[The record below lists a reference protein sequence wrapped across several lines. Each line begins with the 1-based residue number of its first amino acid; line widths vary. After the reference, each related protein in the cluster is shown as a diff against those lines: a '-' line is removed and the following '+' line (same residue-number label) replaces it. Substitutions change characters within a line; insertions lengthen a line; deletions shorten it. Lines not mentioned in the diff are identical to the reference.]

1 MKLNRLESI
10 LGKMKEQN
18 LEQLIISDPA
28 SIFYLTGKW
37 IHPGERL
44 LALYIS
50 TRGENKLFINKLFP
64 ITEDLGMEIVSF
76 DDTDN
81 SIEILS
87 KIILKDK
94 AIGVDKNW
102 PARFLIGLME
112 LNAANSYV
120 NGSLIVD
127 RVRMIKD
134 EQEKAFMREASRLND
149 IAMEKLKL
157 EVTKGYSEK
166 DLMQVLQGIY
176 KELGTDG
183 FSFEPILGYGANAA
197 NPHHTNTDKTAEIGD
212 SIILDIGCAKDSYC
226 SDMTR
231 TVFLKEA
238 CERSKEIFEI
248 VLEANKRAINIVKP
262 GVRFCDIDAAARDYI
277 SSKGYGEYFTHR
289 TGHSIGIDVHDYGDV
304 SSVNTDKVELGMIFS
319 IEPGIYLPGEIGV
332 RVEDLV
338 LVTENGCEVLNKAN
352 KELCIINQ

>member
-1 MKLNRLESI
+1 MQLDRLESI
-10 LGKMKEQN
+10 LEKMKAEN
-18 LEQLIISDPA
+18 LEQILISDPS

-50 TRGENKLFINKLFP
+50 TRGEHTLFINKLFP
-64 ITEDLGMEIVSF
+64 ITEDLGVDIVSF

-87 KIILKDK
+87 NILLKDK
-94 AIGVDKNW
+94 ALGVDKNW
-102 PARFLIGLME
+102 PARFLIGLMD
-112 LNAANSYV
+112 LNAASSYV

-134 EQEKAFMREASRLND
+134 EQETNFMREASRLND
-149 IAMEKLKL
+149 IAIEKLKS
-157 EVTKGYSEK
+157 EVIKGYSEK
-166 DLMQVLQGIY
+166 DLTQILQGIY
-176 KELGTDG
+176 KDLGADG
-183 FSFEPILGYGANAA
+183 FSFEPILGFGANAA
-197 NPHHTNTDKTAEIGD
+197 NPHHTNTDKVAEIGD
-212 SIILDIGCAKDSYC
+212 SIILDIGCSKDSYC

-238 CERSKEIFEI
+238 SQKAKEVFDI
-248 VLEANKRAINIVKP
+248 VLEANKRAIGSVKA

-277 SSKGYGEYFTHR
+277 TSKGYGEYFTHR

-304 SSVNTDKVELGMIFS
+304 SSVNTDKVEAGMIFS

-332 RVEDLV
+332 RIEDLV
-338 LVTENGCEVLNKAN
+338 LVTEDGCEVLNKAN
-352 KELCIINQ
+352 KEFCIIG

>member
-231 TVFLKEA
+231 TVFLNEA
-238 CERSKEIFEI
+238 SDRS
-248 VLEANKRAINIVKP
+248 
-262 GVRFCDIDAAARDYI
+262 
-277 SSKGYGEYFTHR
+277 
-289 TGHSIGIDVHDYGDV
+289 
-304 SSVNTDKVELGMIFS
+304 
-319 IEPGIYLPGEIGV
+319 
-332 RVEDLV
+332 
-338 LVTENGCEVLNKAN
+338 
-352 KELCIINQ
+352 

>member
-37 IHPGERL
+37 SHPGERL

-64 ITEDLGMEIVSF
+64 ITEDLGVEIVSF

-183 FSFEPILGYGANAA
+183 FS
-197 NPHHTNTDKTAEIGD
+197 
-212 SIILDIGCAKDSYC
+212 
-226 SDMTR
+226 
-231 TVFLKEA
+231 
-238 CERSKEIFEI
+238 
-248 VLEANKRAINIVKP
+248 
-262 GVRFCDIDAAARDYI
+262 
-277 SSKGYGEYFTHR
+277 
-289 TGHSIGIDVHDYGDV
+289 
-304 SSVNTDKVELGMIFS
+304 
-319 IEPGIYLPGEIGV
+319 
-332 RVEDLV
+332 
-338 LVTENGCEVLNKAN
+338 LN
-352 KELCIINQ
+352 LS

>member
-64 ITEDLGMEIVSF
+64 ITEDLGVEIVSF

-102 PARFLIGLME
+102 PARFLIGLM
-112 LNAANSYV
+112 
-120 NGSLIVD
+120 
-127 RVRMIKD
+127 
-134 EQEKAFMREASRLND
+134 
-149 IAMEKLKL
+149 
-157 EVTKGYSEK
+157 
-166 DLMQVLQGIY
+166 
-176 KELGTDG
+176 
-183 FSFEPILGYGANAA
+183 
-197 NPHHTNTDKTAEIGD
+197 
-212 SIILDIGCAKDSYC
+212 
-226 SDMTR
+226 
-231 TVFLKEA
+231 
-238 CERSKEIFEI
+238 
-248 VLEANKRAINIVKP
+248 
-262 GVRFCDIDAAARDYI
+262 
-277 SSKGYGEYFTHR
+277 
-289 TGHSIGIDVHDYGDV
+289 
-304 SSVNTDKVELGMIFS
+304 
-319 IEPGIYLPGEIGV
+319 
-332 RVEDLV
+332 
-338 LVTENGCEVLNKAN
+338 
-352 KELCIINQ
+352 